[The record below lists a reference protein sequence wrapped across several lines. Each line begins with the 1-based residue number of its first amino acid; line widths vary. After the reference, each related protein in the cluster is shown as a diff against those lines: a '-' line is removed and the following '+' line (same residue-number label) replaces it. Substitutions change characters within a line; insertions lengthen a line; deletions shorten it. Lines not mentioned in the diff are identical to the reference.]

1 MMFSEN
7 DTIQEKLIDRVADLD
22 AARGRWIFAI
32 VVSIFLF
39 SVVLGVFIAPV
50 SELSTQKGDQ
60 FKINPNQRQETSVE
74 TVAIPYTYLMH
85 FEFEL
90 DPAFKTDHSSA
101 YIYVFKD
108 SIPEIGADET
118 GPNLHQYLKDKAF
131 RNATINAAN
140 PKVTWDIAFRDCDT
154 NTYSIM
160 VSNPDDPI
168 DPFDTDVVRINWDV
182 NYEPMLPLIPIF
194 FILAFIVV
202 LPLAIIRLYVISQ
215 KKKELRVLLS
225 LDFENLSDEDKLRLG
240 IPLTPKPQ
248 APVMPPQ
255 QDQGPPIAPTQPGQ
269 LG

>member
-1 MMFSEN
+1 MFSEN

-32 VVSIFLF
+32 VVSVFLF

-60 FKINPNQRQETSVE
+60 FKIDWNQRAETNVE

-90 DPAFKTDHSSA
+90 DKDFMDDHSSA
-101 YIYVFKD
+101 YIYIFKNEV
-108 SIPEIGADET
+108 PEIGADRT
-118 GPNLHQYLKDKAF
+118 GPDLHQYLKDNSF
-131 RNATINAAN
+131 RNATINAAH
-140 PKVTWDIAFRDCDT
+140 PEVKWDIAFRDCDT

-160 VSNPDDPI
+160 VSNPDDPA
-168 DPFDTDVVRINWDV
+168 DPYDLDIVRINWEV
-182 NYEPMLPLIPIF
+182 NYEPMLPLIPVF
-194 FILAFIVV
+194 FVLAFIVI
-202 LPLAIIRLYVISQ
+202 LPLAIIRLYVIAQ

-248 APVMPPQ
+248 APPMPKQ
-255 QDQGPPIAPTQPGQ
+255 EQGQSTAPTRPGQ

>member
-1 MMFSEN
+1 MFSEN

-32 VVSIFLF
+32 IVSTFLF
-39 SVVLGVFIAPV
+39 AVVLGVFIAPV

-60 FKINPNQRQETSVE
+60 FKIGLNERQETSVE

-90 DPAFKTDHSSA
+90 DPAFIDAHSSA
-101 YIYVFKD
+101 YIYVFKNE
-108 SIPEIGADET
+108 IPQIGADQT
-118 GPNLHQYLKDKAF
+118 GPNLHQYLKDNAF
-131 RNATINAAN
+131 RNATINVAN
-140 PKVTWDIAFRDCDT
+140 PVVEWDIAFRDCDT

-160 VSNPDDPI
+160 VSNPDDPV
-168 DPFDTDVVRINWDV
+168 DPWDLDVVRINWEV

-248 APVMPPQ
+248 APPMPPRN
-255 QDQGPPIAPTQPGQ
+255 QGPPIAPTQPGQ